1 MLMNA
6 RGNARGTFKN
16 ALRALKNC
24 QQLNEAEGTLEAKRA
39 SRTTFERTGTVTVKV
54 QIRQLRQVTKKIFFN

>member
-24 QQLNEAEGTLEAKRA
+24 QQLKEAEGTLEA
-39 SRTTFERTGTVTVKV
+39 
-54 QIRQLRQVTKKIFFN
+54 